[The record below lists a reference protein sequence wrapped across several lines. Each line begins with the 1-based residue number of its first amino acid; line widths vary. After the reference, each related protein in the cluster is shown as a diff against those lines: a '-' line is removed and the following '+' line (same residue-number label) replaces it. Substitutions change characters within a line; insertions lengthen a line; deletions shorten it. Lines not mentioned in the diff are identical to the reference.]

1 MTRLTLF
8 AFSMALILPCV
19 VMARDDQSTPPGDPP
34 ERLDHDR
41 PPASPP
47 TSAVSEG
54 ATTKPEGPS
63 LVSTSKQYREYAS
76 LNNVCRKEFG
86 EGARV
91 ADFNDLERMIRTK
104 SDYQNF
110 IRFNGLDAR
119 SRERL
124 LYYNGQFKSPRDRH
138 YYLIYN
144 PDAVTPRGINA
155 IGRLRGNSLNLAAIM
170 HIRARVLCF
179 VP

>member
-8 AFSMALILPCV
+8 AFSMAMLLPC
-19 VMARDDQSTPPGDPP
+19 MAT
-34 ERLDHDR
+34 
-41 PPASPP
+41 A
-47 TSAVSEG
+47 SEG
-54 ATTKPEGPS
+54 ETTKPEGPS
-63 LVSTSKQYREYAS
+63 LVSTSKQYREYAF
-76 LNNVCRKEFG
+76 LNDVCRKEFG

-91 ADFNDLERMIRTK
+91 ADFNDLKRMIRTR
-104 SDYQNF
+104 SDYEAF
-110 IRFNGLDAR
+110 IKSNGLGGR

-144 PDAVTPRGINA
+144 PDGVTPRGVNA